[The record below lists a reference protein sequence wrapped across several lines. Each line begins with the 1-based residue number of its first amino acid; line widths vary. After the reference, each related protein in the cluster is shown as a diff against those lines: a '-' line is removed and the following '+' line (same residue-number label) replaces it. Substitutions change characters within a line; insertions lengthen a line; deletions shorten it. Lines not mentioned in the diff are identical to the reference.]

1 MAQSSAAQAS
11 KVRVVRV
18 ARQVTEAYIDLAT
31 YPTPAAQVAAAKALG
46 TNDWRTRNV
55 LQVSGD
61 DVFEYNVVSSD
72 GV

>member
-1 MAQSSAAQAS
+1 MAQNPAAQAG

-18 ARQVTEAYIDLAT
+18 ARQVTEAYIDST
-31 YPTPAAQVAAAKALG
+31 VYTTPAAQVAAAKALG

-61 DVFEYNVVSSD
+61 DVFEYDVVSSD

>member
-1 MAQSSAAQAS
+1 MAQNPAAQVD
-11 KVRVVRV
+11 KVRV
-18 ARQVTEAYIDLAT
+18 ARQATEAYIDTAI
-31 YPTPAAQVAAAKALG
+31 YPTPAAQIAAAKALG

-61 DVFEYNVVSSD
+61 DVFEYDVVSSG

>member
-1 MAQSSAAQAS
+1 MAQNHTAQAD
-11 KVRVVRV
+11 KVRV
-18 ARQVTEAYIDLAT
+18 ARQATEAYIDTAIC
-31 YPTPAAQVAAAKALG
+31 PTPAAQIAAAKALG

-61 DVFEYNVVSSD
+61 DVFEYDVVSSD

>member
-1 MAQSSAAQAS
+1 MAQNPAAQTG

-18 ARQVTEAYIDLAT
+18 TRQATEAYIDMAT
-31 YPTPAAQVAAAKALG
+31 YLTPTAQVAATEALG
-46 TNDWRTRNV
+46 TNDWRARNV

-61 DVFEYNVVSSD
+61 DVFKYNVVASD